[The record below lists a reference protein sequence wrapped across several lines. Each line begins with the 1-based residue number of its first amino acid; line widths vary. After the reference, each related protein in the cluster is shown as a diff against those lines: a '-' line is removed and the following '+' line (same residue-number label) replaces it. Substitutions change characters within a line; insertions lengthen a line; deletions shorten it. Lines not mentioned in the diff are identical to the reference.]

1 MRQWVCMH
9 DKFAG
14 NGETGLTIQTA
25 KMSRLHATVFSTRRY
40 STDDDDEDAGAAYT
54 IRQQPPAN
62 ELRR

>member
-1 MRQWVCMH
+1 MCQLGCRH

-40 STDDDDEDAGAAYT
+40 STDDDDEDAGAACT
-54 IRQQPPAN
+54 IQQQPPAN
-62 ELRR
+62 ELRQ